1 MRGRRGWRGF
11 AAPSSLRLNGAPE
24 NRGARLHSRRDGK
37 TESGRMRQNINY
49 PRGGQIRVSK
59 WARPEYRTQK
69 YIIPATSGGSTVFL
83 PTVE

>member
-59 WARPEYRTQK
+59 WARPEYRTQ
-69 YIIPATSGGSTVFL
+69 PNA
-83 PTVE
+83 